1 MSKTG
6 IFLRIFQ
13 TQLSKLMTRQIMH
26 AALIGNCVPIYVSLS
41 LTMRLISLKRLN
53 RIEQTSCIIRI
64 ISSLNFVPSDKRSRI
79 LKDYPRSSY
88 FSIFMRLIKTILHKQ
103 RNTWVKNL
111 GKKRWYFSFFFCT
124 MSLNVSRQRDSCVQN
139 YCRFFSKR
147 RVDSD
152 YVS

>member
-103 RNTWVKNL
+103 RNT
-111 GKKRWYFSFFFCT
+111 
-124 MSLNVSRQRDSCVQN
+124 
-139 YCRFFSKR
+139 
-147 RVDSD
+147 
-152 YVS
+152 